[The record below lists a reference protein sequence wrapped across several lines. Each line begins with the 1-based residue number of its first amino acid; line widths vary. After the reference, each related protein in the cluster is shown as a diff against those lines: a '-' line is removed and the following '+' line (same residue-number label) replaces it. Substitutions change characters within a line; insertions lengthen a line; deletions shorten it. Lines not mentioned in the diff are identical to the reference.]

1 MEGKH
6 DPSLSPDHL
15 PSLVWHYGG
24 PSRGPFCPCHVRL
37 GDASPS
43 HPAFASAA
51 PSPLSAAPS
60 SRPTAL
66 GFKTCARE
74 FMWWMKILT
83 PPSTTYMFW
92 IKWTGL
98 LLPSLC
104 VSSSVKWRLYRT
116 NSLYRATEDEMS
128 RWLSQYPATGSTV
141 QLSVTAVI
149 IINPTMEIPLPL
161 QETQPQFLHE
171 TPREFPFLASFYSIV
186 LPPRFSFLYYA
197 VY

>member
-1 MEGKH
+1 
-6 DPSLSPDHL
+6 
-15 PSLVWHYGG
+15 
-24 PSRGPFCPCHVRL
+24 
-37 GDASPS
+37 
-43 HPAFASAA
+43 
-51 PSPLSAAPS
+51 
-60 SRPTAL
+60 
-66 GFKTCARE
+66 
-74 FMWWMKILT
+74 
-83 PPSTTYMFW
+83 
-92 IKWTGL
+92 
-98 LLPSLC
+98 
-104 VSSSVKWRLYRT
+104 
-116 NSLYRATEDEMS
+116 MS